1 MNNKLYFY
9 GMITGIIIAFIGFI
23 LTNMKKVSPSIGAT
37 FIQLGILFALG
48 SMYLFIILTSIDVM
62 IESKLVSHYDM
73 SLSMYQSVIFIILF
87 FIYALYSPTY
97 TQSGRVVNGYDMI
110 ITFMMIM
117 IVFVGSKLVSKEMM
131 FI

>member
-23 LTNMKKVSPSIGAT
+23 LTNMKKMPISTGST
-37 FIQLGILFALG
+37 LIQLGLFIAMG

-97 TQSGRVVNGYDMI
+97 TQSGRLVNGYDMV

>member
-23 LTNMKKVSPSIGAT
+23 LTNMKKMPISTGST
-37 FIQLGILFALG
+37 LIQLGLFIAMG

-73 SLSMYQSVIFIILF
+73 SLSMYQSVVFIILF
-87 FIYALYSPTY
+87 GIYALYSPTY
-97 TQSGRVVNGYDMI
+97 TQSGRLVNGYDMV